1 MSATLPKNPA
11 ISARAID
18 FVPQAIWNVPISY
31 FSDTFG
37 LEIEASQDDF
47 DEYDGAYQV
56 MDGVLVAIRHY
67 AGHPPN
73 TATLYLPSTVKE
85 VKTITNLIGAFAQH
99 FGLTKTQLR
108 WQRKDN
114 PDL

>member
-1 MSATLPKNPA
+1 MSATLPK
-11 ISARAID
+11 SAAASVRSID
-18 FVPQAIWNVPISY
+18 FVPQAILDVPLSH
-31 FSDTFG
+31 FSDKFG
-37 LEIEASQDDF
+37 LEIESSQDDF

-56 MDGVLVAIRHY
+56 VDDVLMAIRHY

-73 TATLYLPSTVKE
+73 TATLYFPSTVKDLE
-85 VKTITNLIGAFAQH
+85 TITDLIGAFTQH
-99 FGLTKTQLR
+99 FGLTSGQLQ